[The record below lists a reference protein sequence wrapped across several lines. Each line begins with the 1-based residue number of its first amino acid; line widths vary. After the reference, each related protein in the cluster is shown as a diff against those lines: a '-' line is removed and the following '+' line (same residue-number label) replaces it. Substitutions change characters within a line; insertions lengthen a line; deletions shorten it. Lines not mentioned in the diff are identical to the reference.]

1 MEGRA
6 TGSVERLESS
16 QENSTLLVSMPAKIP
31 NIQPYDAIMAV
42 LVPIAFSIGF
52 MIKSKHENQTKQVQ
66 EPVNPDVPNYGQ
78 TPQRLPPNYEY

>member
-1 MEGRA
+1 MPRWCSGQQAR
-6 TGSVERLESS
+6 
-16 QENSTLLVSMPAKIP
+16 LLVSMPSKIPKVP